1 MIILAIGTGLLFSF
15 FILEA
20 EAENWF
26 WKQSLYAKARRQAAE
41 TIQNQFWRNMF
52 RRRWR
57 RRPDPTSIM
66 GSTTAW
72 DMTPGRRGYYD
83 VPQTF
88 ILNEW
93 GTGLA

>member
-1 MIILAIGTGLLFSF
+1 MIILAIGTGLLLSW
-15 FILEA
+15 IQLGA
-20 EAENWF
+20 EAT
-26 WKQSLYAKARRQAAE
+26 SYLTRRKARRRQAAE

>member
-20 EAENWF
+20 EAEAWLWGF
-26 WKQSLYAKARRQAAE
+26 DTKARRQAAE
-41 TIQNQFWRNMF
+41 TIQKQFWRNMF

>member
-1 MIILAIGTGLLFSF
+1 MIILAIGMGLNLALQFLLDE
-15 FILEA
+15 IA
-20 EAENWF
+20 EYR
-26 WKQSLYAKARRQAAE
+26 KQRRKAAK